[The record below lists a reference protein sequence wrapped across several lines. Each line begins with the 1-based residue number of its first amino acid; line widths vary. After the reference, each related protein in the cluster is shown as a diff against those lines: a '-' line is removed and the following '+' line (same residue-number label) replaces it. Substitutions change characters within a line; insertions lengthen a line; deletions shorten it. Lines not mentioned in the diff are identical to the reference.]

1 MLLKFGKVLVMK
13 TLYRKT
19 GRRWIDVIYYRKGK
33 CTEKPM
39 SLKQKH
45 PDKPTRT
52 THTHTFAHFRS
63 HILNRS
69 AKCLAFLFR
78 FCEKVKPMMGENLAL
93 KRFHLVPVLRKRI
106 HLTSSP
112 WSDIYIRCVLCL
124 WNSCSRLTQLIILM
138 LFGFFVL
145 AIFFFLGEFQ
155 FKPFDGSFSWGV
167 CVCVLMIERNEW
179 LRNTKFLLATPNT
192 CIQNE
197 YIGLEVFDCVC
208 DIAKSV
214 TIKYYGWHVSA
225 QPQPLNQLIPMLLE
239 SINVSVI
246 A

>member
-52 THTHTFAHFRS
+52 THTHTFAHSRS

-167 CVCVLMIERNEW
+167 CVCADDRKEW
-179 LRNTKFLLATPNT
+179 MTEKHQVSTCHPKYMYPKWIYWARSVRLCVRYCEKCDNKILWLA
-192 CIQNE
+192 CI
-197 YIGLEVFDCVC
+197 
-208 DIAKSV
+208 S
-214 TIKYYGWHVSA
+214 TTSA
-225 QPQPLNQLIPMLLE
+225 PKPAH
-239 SINVSVI
+239 SNVVRVN
-246 A
+246 